1 VDRVIR
7 AIKKL
12 LGKEEP
18 KSRKSRWI
26 KLDDYVVCPNCRK
39 VVEVRGYLNFN
50 ALDYLRQLPVV
61 YRCSDGD
68 VGVCL
73 VDDEG
78 VHVVVNEGG
87 RLQMVKVR
95 TS

>member
-39 VVEVRGYLNFN
+39 VVKVQGYLN
-50 ALDYLRQLPVV
+50 LDYLHQLQLPVV
-61 YRCSDGD
+61 YRCSDCD